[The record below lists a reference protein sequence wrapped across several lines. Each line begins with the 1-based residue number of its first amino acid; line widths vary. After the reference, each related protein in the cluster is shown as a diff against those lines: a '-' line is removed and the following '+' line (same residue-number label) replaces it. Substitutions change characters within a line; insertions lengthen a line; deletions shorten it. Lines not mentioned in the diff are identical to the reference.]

1 MEIEKQHKK
10 LLNRVIKNEKG
21 HKLLMSEVRAISLQM
36 SWVLTDNKT
45 KERRNHLVIIS
56 MNAETWKASNTH
68 L

>member
-1 MEIEKQHKK
+1 
-10 LLNRVIKNEKG
+10 
-21 HKLLMSEVRAISLQM
+21 MSEVRAISLQM